1 MEWETEKALPAVGRG
16 AGMAAV
22 VRGGPEMTE
31 DQEAPW
37 GATPEGMAVVR
48 AAVMVALEK
57 VEVARAAAFL

>member
-1 MEWETEKALPAVGRG
+1 
-16 AGMAAV
+16 MAAV